1 MNKEHPTIAVT
12 PAGNG
17 VYRLFSTFD
26 KDSVALT
33 AHDLLELADWIA
45 AHSETLALEAEQQA
59 PALGAGSIMRMLPD
73 ATGVLEYIPRQ
84 DKTV

>member
-1 MNKEHPTIAVT
+1 MSKEHPAIAVT
-12 PAGNG
+12 PVGNG
-17 VYRLFSTFD
+17 VYRLFSAFD

-59 PALGAGSIMRMLPD
+59 PAPGAGTGMPVLLN